1 MVDANLF
8 KVGFKAPLPPIPHN
22 PDKTVMFDAGAIRIG
37 FEYRTLD
44 GDVLAR
50 NFADDPEKMALV
62 AEIESFE
69 GTIND
74 EGASIHV
81 FDAGTGSEI
90 LRFDTFEEPPGQ
102 HYHYIHDDGSHTMV
116 MYDKVANGDMWNWIL
131 GALRTQTPEMLAR
144 AGAAELAQQVSLAD
158 IARVIPAIEKA
169 NSEVEAGGAKR
180 GGAVGAP
187 AADGR

>member
-90 LRFDTFEEPPGQ
+90 LRFDTFN
-102 HYHYIHDDGSHTMV
+102 
-116 MYDKVANGDMWNWIL
+116 AGDHL
-131 GALRTQTPEMLAR
+131 GAFSEQAR
-144 AGAAELAQQVSLAD
+144 AEAISKFLYPSDAT
-158 IARVIPAIEKA
+158 PA
-169 NSEVEAGGAKR
+169 
-180 GGAVGAP
+180 
-187 AADGR
+187 